1 MSNKTWSTC
10 PASTWHTRPRTSSK
24 PWIRRW
30 GEISNFAFRAPSGR
44 DSGWNRINLN
54 PWISERGC
62 LLTQPPFPQNQW
74 SVYVNFARHSST
86 VLFSELLTESTTTT
100 GSGTWSMGCISP
112 RGEGAGEGACRPRSG
127 PRPSRLYESP
137 QGLVDRVVD
146 FVHDHQT
153 LRACSLTCK
162 ALLYSTRRF
171 IHSKLYMTPR
181 ARKFFPQER
190 TLSHMI
196 WNRNSAPLYFLSY
209 MHKRG
214 LLQYVQRVYIC
225 LPRTFTPE
233 NLLPHLHHFQTL
245 NRVHTLTIKHY
256 DAFRWAKH
264 YRACFAHFYPTLTS
278 LSLWYPSGHFPSLF
292 QFALQ
297 FPNLEY
303 LSMCLKNEERIP
315 TIHGQSPPPDQH
327 FRLSCVYPVEQ
338 CPADLSNEQQN
349 KMTFR
354 SVELER
360 PSRSHA
366 RQILDACADTLENL
380 TIVHHELGVC

>member
-1 MSNKTWSTC
+1 M
-10 PASTWHTRPRTSSK
+10 
-24 PWIRRW
+24 
-30 GEISNFAFRAPSGR
+30 
-44 DSGWNRINLN
+44 NL
-54 PWISERGC
+54 
-62 LLTQPPFPQNQW
+62 PQ
-74 SVYVNFARHSST
+74 
-86 VLFSELLTESTTTT
+86 E
-100 GSGTWSMGCISP
+100 
-112 RGEGAGEGACRPRSG
+112 
-127 PRPSRLYESP
+127 
-137 QGLVDRVVD
+137 LVDRVVD

-214 LLQYVQRVYIC
+214 LLQYVQRVYIY

-256 DAFRWAKH
+256 DTFRWANH
-264 YRACFAHFYPTLTS
+264 YRAYFVHFYPTLTS

-303 LSMCLKNEERIP
+303 LCLCLKNEERIP
-315 TIHGQSPPPDQH
+315 AIHGQSPPPDQY